1 MLAAGGMAGKI
12 GTDHAVQILEV
23 PRWSAMPELK
33 TLTDATLDSVL
44 NTDRPLLILIS
55 NGDGLRGDFKVAFK
69 TQAASDSRFVY
80 AMLDPTANPRAAALF
95 DAGEKPLLV
104 GWYCGEEVV
113 RRLKPWASDLPLAQE
128 EMVRSAQ
135 DSAPAVPPAE
145 PTPLPEKETPMTDAT
160 PVVLNQPVKVTDA
173 TFETDV
179 INSDL
184 PVLVDFWA
192 PWCGPCRMVGPI
204 LDKMAK
210 EFAGQIKI
218 AKVNTD
224 ENPGLSQA
232 FQIRS
237 IPTLMVV
244 KSRTIIFSQ
253 PGALPEANIRDLITQ
268 VIAFEVPPRDEAE
281 EQDEQAAQ

>member
-1 MLAAGGMAGKI
+1 MTNAAPI
-12 GTDHAVQILEV
+12 IL
-23 PRWSAMPELK
+23 
-33 TLTDATLDSVL
+33 D
-44 NTDRPLLILIS
+44 
-55 NGDGLRGDFKVAFK
+55 
-69 TQAASDSRFVY
+69 
-80 AMLDPTANPRAAALF
+80 
-95 DAGEKPLLV
+95 
-104 GWYCGEEVV
+104 
-113 RRLKPWASDLPLAQE
+113 KPW
-128 EMVRSAQ
+128 
-135 DSAPAVPPAE
+135 
-145 PTPLPEKETPMTDAT
+145 T
-160 PVVLNQPVKVTDA
+160 VTDA
-173 TFETDV
+173 TFEAEV

-253 PGALPEANIRDLITQ
+253 PGALPEASVRSLIEQ

-281 EQDEQAAQ
+281 AEEEAAE

>member
-1 MLAAGGMAGKI
+1 
-12 GTDHAVQILEV
+12 
-23 PRWSAMPELK
+23 MPELQ
-33 TLTDATLDSVL
+33 TLTDATLDRVL
-44 NTDRPLLILIS
+44 ADDRPLLVLIT

-69 TQAASDSRFVY
+69 AQADSDNRFVY
-80 AMLDPTANPRAAALF
+80 AMLDPTSNPRAAAMF
-95 DAGEKPLLV
+95 DASDKPLLV
-104 GWYCGEEVV
+104 GWHCGEELV
-113 RRLKPWASDLPLAQE
+113 RRLRPWASDLPLAQE
-128 EMVRSAQ
+128 QLQASIQQA
-135 DSAPAVPPAE
+135 APEPPTTPNAE
-145 PTPLPEKETPMTDAT
+145 PVEEIPMSNAT
-160 PVVLNQPVKVTDA
+160 PVILDTPLKVTDD
-173 TFETDV
+173 TFEAEV
-179 INSDL
+179 INSEL

-210 EFAGQIKI
+210 EFAGKIRI

-253 PGALPEANIRDLITQ
+253 PGALPEASVRNLIEQ
-268 VIAFEVPPRDEAE
+268 VIAFEVPPQGEAEAE
-281 EQDEQAAQ
+281 EEETAE

>member
-1 MLAAGGMAGKI
+1 
-12 GTDHAVQILEV
+12 
-23 PRWSAMPELK
+23 MPELI
-33 TLTDATLDSVL
+33 TLTDATLDSAL
-44 NTDRPLLILIS
+44 ATDRPLLVLIT
-55 NGDGLRGDFKVAFK
+55 NGDGLRGDFKTAFK
-69 TQAASDSRFVY
+69 TQAATDERFLY

-95 DAGEKPLLV
+95 DAGDKPLLV
-104 GWYCGEEVV
+104 GWYCGEEFV
-113 RRLKPWASDLPLAQE
+113 RRSRPWGSDLPLAQE
-128 EMVRSAQ
+128 QLQQSVQERN
-135 DSAPAVPPAE
+135 PAPPAE
-145 PTPLPEKETPMTDAT
+145 TEVKDEETPMSAAV
-160 PVVLNQPVKVTDA
+160 PVVLDKPMQVTDA
-173 TFETDV
+173 TFETEV

-192 PWCGPCRMVGPI
+192 PWCGPCRMVAPV

-253 PGALPEANIRDLITQ
+253 PGALPEASIRNLIEQ
-268 VIAFEVPPRDEAE
+268 VIAFEVPPRDEAVPA
-281 EQDEQAAQ
+281 EQE

>member
-1 MLAAGGMAGKI
+1 
-12 GTDHAVQILEV
+12 
-23 PRWSAMPELK
+23 MPELQI
-33 TLTDATLDSVL
+33 LTDATLDQTL
-44 NTDRPLLILIS
+44 NDDRPLLVLIT
-55 NGDGLRGDFKVAFK
+55 NGDGLRGDFKVAFNQ
-69 TQAASDSRFVY
+69 QAASDERFVY
-80 AMLDPTANPRAAALF
+80 ATLDPTTNPRAAALF
-95 DAGEKPLLV
+95 GASDKPLLV
-104 GWYCGEEVV
+104 GWYCGEELV
-113 RRLKPWASDLPLAQE
+113 RRSRPWGSDLPLAQE
-128 EMVRSAQ
+128 QMQTLLQERAPAPPPTQSPVQ
-135 DSAPAVPPAE
+135 EEDSAMTEMTPAVLSA
-145 PTPLPEKETPMTDAT
+145 
-160 PVVLNQPVKVTDA
+160 PVPVTDA
-173 TFETDV
+173 TFEDEV

-192 PWCGPCRMVGPI
+192 PWCGPCRMVAPV

-210 EFAGQIKI
+210 EFSGQIKI

-253 PGALPEANIRDLITQ
+253 PGALPEASVRNLIEQ

-281 EQDEQAAQ
+281 ETPEAAD

>member
-1 MLAAGGMAGKI
+1 MTNAAPI
-12 GTDHAVQILEV
+12 IL
-23 PRWSAMPELK
+23 
-33 TLTDATLDSVL
+33 D
-44 NTDRPLLILIS
+44 
-55 NGDGLRGDFKVAFK
+55 
-69 TQAASDSRFVY
+69 
-80 AMLDPTANPRAAALF
+80 
-95 DAGEKPLLV
+95 
-104 GWYCGEEVV
+104 
-113 RRLKPWASDLPLAQE
+113 KPW
-128 EMVRSAQ
+128 
-135 DSAPAVPPAE
+135 
-145 PTPLPEKETPMTDAT
+145 T
-160 PVVLNQPVKVTDA
+160 VTDD
-173 TFETDV
+173 TFEAEV

-253 PGALPEANIRDLITQ
+253 PGALPEASVRDLITQ

-281 EQDEQAAQ
+281 AEEEAAE

>member
-1 MLAAGGMAGKI
+1 
-12 GTDHAVQILEV
+12 
-23 PRWSAMPELK
+23 MPELQ
-33 TLTDATLDSVL
+33 TLTDATLEQVL
-44 NTDRPLLILIS
+44 DTDRPLLVLIT

-69 TQAASDSRFVY
+69 AQAASDGRFVY
-80 AMLDPTANPRAAALF
+80 AMLDPAANPRAAALF
-95 DAGEKPLLV
+95 GAGDKPLLV
-104 GWYCGEEVV
+104 GWYCGEELV
-113 RRLKPWASDLPLAQE
+113 RRLRPWASDLPLAQE
-128 EMVRSAQ
+128 QMQQSVVERTPDA
-135 DSAPAVPPAE
+135 PPAE
-145 PTPLPEKETPMTDAT
+145 AQKPIEEPPMTDAT
-160 PVVLNQPVKVTDA
+160 PIVLDAPVKVTDE
-173 TFETDV
+173 TFEADV

-224 ENPGLSQA
+224 ENPGLGQA

-253 PGALPEANIRDLITQ
+253 PGALPEANIRSLIQQ
-268 VIAFEVPPRDEAE
+268 VLAFEVPAHDEAASE
-281 EQDEQAAQ
+281 EEAAE

>member
-1 MLAAGGMAGKI
+1 
-12 GTDHAVQILEV
+12 
-23 PRWSAMPELK
+23 MPELQV
-33 TLTDATLDSVL
+33 LTDVTLDQVL
-44 NTDRPLLILIS
+44 ATDRPLLVLIT
-55 NGDGLRGDFKVAFK
+55 NGDGLRGDFKVAFR
-69 TQAASDSRFVY
+69 TQAASDERFIY
-80 AMLDPTANPRAAALF
+80 ATLDPTANPRAAAMF
-95 DAGEKPLLV
+95 GAGDKPLLV
-104 GWYCGEEVV
+104 GWHCGEEVV
-113 RRLKPWASDLPLAQE
+113 RRLRPWGSDLPLAQE
-128 EMVRSAQ
+128 QMQQSVQEQ
-135 DSAPAVPPAE
+135 APAAPPTAIPETVKE
-145 PTPLPEKETPMTDAT
+145 PPMTNAT
-160 PVVLNQPVKVTDA
+160 PVVLDAPVKVTDE
-173 TFETDV
+173 TFEAEV

-210 EFAGQIKI
+210 EFAGQLKV

-253 PGALPEANIRDLITQ
+253 PGALPEASIRSLIEQ
-268 VIAFEVPPRDEAE
+268 VIAFEVPPQPEAEAE
-281 EQDEQAAQ
+281 EEAAE

>member
-1 MLAAGGMAGKI
+1 
-12 GTDHAVQILEV
+12 
-23 PRWSAMPELK
+23 MPELQ
-33 TLTDATLDSVL
+33 TLTDATLDRVL
-44 NTDRPLLILIS
+44 AENRPLLVLIT

-69 TQAASDSRFVY
+69 AQAASDERFVY
-80 AMLDPTANPRAAALF
+80 AMLDPTSNPRAAAMF
-95 DAGEKPLLV
+95 DAGDKPLLV
-104 GWYCGEEVV
+104 GWYCGEELV
-113 RRLKPWASDLPLAQE
+113 RRLRPWATDLPLAQE
-128 EMVRSAQ
+128 QMQQSVQEA
-135 DSAPAVPPAE
+135 APAAPSTAHSE
-145 PTPLPEKETPMTDAT
+145 PVEETPMTNAAPIILDKPWT
-160 PVVLNQPVKVTDA
+160 VTDA
-173 TFETDV
+173 TFEAEV

-253 PGALPEANIRDLITQ
+253 PGALPEASVRDLITQ

-281 EQDEQAAQ
+281 AEEEEKAE